1 MFPDPA
7 YVPRIGL
14 FEVQTNGTVKKI
26 KKFYPRIVMGKI
38 YFGLPNANFGATKEA
53 AYDIY
58 GKLLN
63 HQTDEYGSR
72 CRRFEVS

>member
-26 KKFYPRIVMGKI
+26 KEILLKDRNGQNIS
-38 YFGLPNANFGATKEA
+38 GLPNANFGATKEA
-53 AYDIY
+53 AYDI
-58 GKLLN
+58 
-63 HQTDEYGSR
+63 
-72 CRRFEVS
+72 